1 MLLGSPFGYRIG
13 LGGRSRYLG
22 QISNGCGCSS
32 GVEHDLAKVGVEGSN
47 PFARSNFQDDPVF
60 TSAVRGHP
68 LLSPGHDLFEFGQ
81 RSFKF
86 VIEEPHRIENFAE
99 GCGGPRESIASAMR
113 RAASGAVLLPG
124 DAPFAAGAGGCTDLG
139 VTIVRIAP
147 APAFEETMRSG
158 DLAEDDATGQLAA
171 PINHATP
178 ELAYV

>member
-1 MLLGSPFGYRIG
+1 MPLGSPFGYRIS

-86 VIEEPHRIENFAE
+86 VIEEPHHIENFAE
-99 GCGGPRESIASAMR
+99 ADRESQSPAR
-113 RAASGAVLLPG
+113 CVGRLGAALLPG

-139 VTIVRIAP
+139 VTVVRIAP

-178 ELAYV
+178 QLAYV